1 MAFSLEMRAPGSRA
15 GTRYNCGL
23 FAILPMPPR
32 LPKTSHVAARADV
45 TANADAF

>member
-32 LPKTSHVAARADV
+32 LPKTGHVAARADV